1 MSGDVRGQEDRVRD
15 LGCEDQRGLQHPE
28 EHQEAGGGERHE
40 GEHQELV
47 ARGTGQGRQQE
58 TCEDELHTQV
68 NIFIYF
74 LLMATTINEISIKY
88 FFKFH

>member
-1 MSGDVRGQEDRVRD
+1 MNSLKLGQVRAKLYLVELVNTVSVSGDVRGQEDRVRD

-47 ARGTGQGRQQE
+47 TRGTGQGRQQE

-68 NIFIYF
+68 
-74 LLMATTINEISIKY
+74 T
-88 FFKFH
+88 